1 MGYYSTITRELVVSP
16 PISVEDISALGLDK
30 HIKEDADTYL
40 VFEDFENAQ
49 PGEYLDTLIPR
60 WEDSIK
66 VYTLIPELKAIVAA
80 LGDRVYDGYL
90 QIEGEGY
97 GDGQPDIWRLRVR
110 NNEVEEVFPKLV
122 WPED

>member
-1 MGYYSTITRELVVSP
+1 MGHYSTITYELTITP
-16 PISVEDISALGLDK
+16 PISVADIHAAGLGKHLDP
-30 HIKEDADTYL
+30 DVDTYL
-40 VFEDFENAQ
+40 VFQGFEDAESD
-49 PGEYLDTLIPR
+49 EYLDTIKPR

-66 VYTLIPELKAIVAA
+66 VYTLIPELKELVAA

-97 GDGQPDIWRLRVR
+97 GDGQPDIWRLKVKDGK
-110 NNEVEEVFPKLV
+110 VEEVIPKLV